1 MKILSAAAAAVLL
14 AAAAPA
20 ATIPTSTAGTI
31 DDGSFYIG
39 LGGRIDALSWKE
51 AEDTNYPQSL
61 MGLGL
66 RFGYSFSPYLA
77 VETGFSLTS
86 DDQRQMDDS
95 QNRMYYRMT
104 IREAQLDAYGYLPL
118 GGSGRFR
125 PFITAGMAFDRGFAR
140 IRNVPEGS
148 SDKPDAPYYTERFKK
163 NEFNWRAGGGIAV
176 RLSDDVETRI
186 YARYQSYSF
195 GALNGG
201 AVIGFDV
208 NVAVF

>member
-20 ATIPTSTAGTI
+20 ATIPTGAAGTI
-31 DDGSFYIG
+31 DAGSFYIG
-39 LGGRIDALSWKE
+39 LGGRIDALSWKN

-77 VETGFSLTS
+77 VETGFSLS
-86 DDQRQMDDS
+86 ADDQREMDDA

-104 IREAQLDAYGYLPL
+104 IREAQLDAYGFLPL

-125 PFITAGMAFDRGFAR
+125 PFVTAGMAFDRGFAR
-140 IRNVPEGS
+140 IRNVPLES
-148 SDKPDAPYYTERFKK
+148 SDKAVPPYFTERFKK
-163 NEFNWRAGGGIAV
+163 NEFNWRAGGGVAV

-186 YARYQSYSF
+186 YARYQPFSF

-201 AVIGFDV
+201 TTIGFDV